1 MGDGYDCY
9 LGDGYDDM
17 LLGRQWKEVIRDGW
31 VDEIGI
37 GDRGLGIGDDVI
49 QDRDRSVMR
58 GLCRVMQGRVMM
70 MVVIQ
75 DMDMM

>member
-1 MGDGYDCY
+1 MIIVIIQDIDVMLCYWGDSYDCYWGDSYDCY

-37 GDRGLGIGDDVI
+37 GNGIGIGD
-49 QDRDRSVMR
+49 R
-58 GLCRVMQGRVMM
+58 G
-70 MVVIQ
+70 
-75 DMDMM
+75 